1 MRQGTLNSWTYPPAV
16 LSLPENEVH
25 VWCASLNLPPDGLA
39 KTIELLATD
48 EVVRAARFRF
58 KKDRDH
64 FVIRRGLLRVILGCY
79 LGIPPKKVEFT
90 YNPFGKPAVSINPE
104 GFRFNLCH
112 SGGLALIAVTRRGEI
127 GVDLERVRDDVEI
140 DELSE
145 GLFSEIEHDILRSL
159 PPKVRLQAFF
169 NCWTRK
175 EAYLKAR
182 GEGLSFPLK
191 QFTVSLLPGEPPRLL
206 DVPNEVGEIDRWTL
220 YQLSPAP
227 DHVAALAVEGKG
239 HRLRYWRGEDLLRD
253 RRDE

>member
-182 GEGLSFPLK
+182 GEGLSIPLS
-191 QFTVSLLPGEPPRLL
+191 QFSVTVLPDETPRLIGTQNDPGE
-206 DVPNEVGEIDRWTL
+206 NELWTL
-220 YQLSPAP
+220 YHLSPGSEYI
-227 DHVAALAVEGKG
+227 AAIAVEGKG
-239 HRLRYWRGEDLLRD
+239 HHLRLWTGENLV
-253 RRDE
+253 